1 MDAGDYVE
9 FDNYAELELCLK
21 LMGWLTLIGRSE
33 DMRFLRRMIIAFF
46 LVGVFSA
53 GILATICY
61 IYQQMGLSFI
71 QKPVNTSSTD
81 IELSQSRL
89 FSQSVLREGA
99 VHIEK
104 DVSFMRGCSIDR
116 ITYSEVLPDDLSR
129 KDVKE
134 KNKTGVQASYMMFYR
149 CDSFN
154 AQTQSMG
161 SSGSYVYRL
170 LYDPSRS
177 SDGTGWIT
185 IGFGN
190 G

>member
-1 MDAGDYVE
+1 
-9 FDNYAELELCLK
+9 
-21 LMGWLTLIGRSE
+21 
-33 DMRFLRRMIIAFF
+33 MRFWRRIIIAFF
-46 LVGVFSA
+46 LVIVLSG
-53 GILATICY
+53 GIFATICY

-89 FSQSVLREGA
+89 FSQSVLREGV

-104 DVSFMRGCSIDR
+104 DVAFMRGCSVDR
-116 ITYSEVLPDDLSR
+116 IIYSEMLPDDFSQ
-129 KDVKE
+129 KDMKGE
-134 KNKTGVQASYMMFYR
+134 NKIGVQASYMMFYR

-177 SDGTGWIT
+177 SDGTGWVT